1 MIQILIVEDDIQ
13 LRTLMMKY
21 LEKAGYETLGAK
33 DGKEG
38 LTLFRTHS
46 VDLIITDIMMP
57 QVDGLQMVKAI
68 RHEDDTIPV
77 MMLTA
82 LGSFKDKEAGFNS
95 GVDDYIVKSIDMN
108 ELLLRVKALLRRVN
122 KTPDQTFKH
131 KSVTLNIDGFECLV
145 ANTPIELA
153 KKEFQLYYKLV
164 TNPGRI
170 FTREQLMDDI
180 WGYDSYSYQ
189 RTVDTHIKRIR
200 EKVITDDIELITVRG
215 LGYKAVLK

>member
-1 MIQILIVEDDIQ
+1 MIQILVVEDDIQ

-57 QVDGLQMVKAI
+57 RVDGLQLVKAI
-68 RHEDDTIPV
+68 RHEDDTTPV

-82 LGSFKDKEAGFNS
+82 LGSFKDKEVGFNS
-95 GVDDYIVKSIDMN
+95 GVDDYIVKSIDMK
-108 ELLLRVKALLRRVN
+108 ELVLRVKALLRRAN
-122 KTPDQTFKH
+122 KTNDQSFKH
-131 KSVTLNIDGFECLV
+131 KSVTLNYAGFECRV
-145 ANTPIELA
+145 GNTSVELA

-170 FTREQLMDDI
+170 YTREQLMDDI

-189 RTVDTHIKRIR
+189 RTIDTHIKRLR
-200 EKVITDDIELITVRG
+200 EKVVTKDIDLVTVRG

>member
-57 QVDGLQMVKAI
+57 HVDGLQMVKAI
-68 RHEDDTIPV
+68 RHEDDKTPV

-82 LGSFKDKEAGFNS
+82 LGSFKDKEAGFNN

-108 ELLLRVKALLRRVN
+108 ELVLRVKALLRRVN
-122 KTPDQTFKH
+122 KTNDQTFKH
-131 KSVTLNIDGFECLV
+131 KSVTLNIDGFECRV

-200 EKVITDDIELITVRG
+200 EKVITDDIELVTVRG